1 MTGTIQNVLGAVPVR
16 YQIPP
21 PEGPKALPIQ
31 FILGAAQ
38 QVVAKLINLSDWQMS
53 QVVSAIVDNSASDV
67 DIQVTMG
74 ATNTV
79 VQVPALA
86 EAIIPAFSNGPS
98 FNILILAK
106 ESPAGGEQIVIT
118 LLNFE
123 KQPAIYS
130 YAPIQVAGNLNANI
144 TNAAIAVTGSVNAN
158 ITNAS
163 IPVTGSVNANIT
175 NASIPVTGSVN
186 ANITNA
192 SLAVT
197 GSVNIGTVSGSVTI
211 DDTSPITI
219 QNTIINTGLNTAPLV
234 ASVVQF
240 TGNQSVTVVG
250 LPSGGWILESV
261 DLCCEYVNTAAAGA
275 AYASF
280 TLASGAGDT
289 FHICA
294 FQPTGTGTGAV
305 SYSGTLFGSPLTQTF
320 PQGLL
325 LPRGYRIDLVS
336 SGWTNL
342 TSMGIRVNITGYNA
356 P

>member
-106 ESPAGGEQIVIT
+106 ESPAGGETIVIT

-144 TNAAIAVTGSVNAN
+144 TNAAIA
-158 ITNAS
+158 
-163 IPVTGSVNANIT
+163 VTGSVNANIT

-240 TGNQSVTVVG
+240 TGSQSVTVVG

>member
-106 ESPAGGEQIVIT
+106 ESPAGGETIVIT

-175 NASIPVTGSVN
+175 NAS
-186 ANITNA
+186 
-192 SLAVT
+192 LAVT

-219 QNTIINTGLNTAPLV
+219 QNTIVNTGLNTAPLV

-240 TGNQSVTVVG
+240 TGSQSVTVVG

-294 FQPTGTGTGAV
+294 FQPTGTGTGAL